1 MLQSV
6 LFLALVASSA
16 LAGPLS
22 FAERQEK
29 VDFGYEG
36 NSGPNLWPGDCQ
48 LTGAGQSPINIRE
61 GSADAQ
67 TLPLPADLVAQPGSK
82 LSNTG
87 HSLDIAFDPAAP
99 KASFVPA
106 GQTEPF
112 EVQGV
117 HFHSPSEH
125 RVNGK
130 YFDAEM
136 HIVAKSP
143 AGTISVL
150 GVFFE
155 ISENPQPNALLSA
168 LTAKVAL
175 SSPPSFSSGLPLN
188 GAPATVD
195 VDFDSIVQGTNL
207 LTGFHSYTGSLTT
220 PPCTTGVLWNVM
232 DTPIPMSVA
241 EALAIRNEI
250 GFSARFTQVARDQEP
265 VFSPPNEGLYVF
277 NPLKEVV

>member
-16 LAGPLS
+16 LAGPVS

-29 VDFGYEG
+29 IDFGYEG

-48 LTGAGQSPINIRE
+48 LTGSGQSPINIRE

-82 LSNTG
+82 LSNTA
-87 HSLDIAFDPAAP
+87 HSLDIAFNPAAP
-99 KASFVPA
+99 KASFIPA

-168 LTAKVAL
+168 LTAK
-175 SSPPSFSSGLPLN
+175 LPLN
-188 GAPATVD
+188 GASATID

-207 LTGFHSYTGSLTT
+207 LTGFHTYTGSLTT

-232 DTPIPMSVA
+232 DTPITMSVA

-250 GFSARFTQVARDQEP
+250 GFSARFTQVARDQQP

-277 NPLKEVV
+277 NPLNDGV